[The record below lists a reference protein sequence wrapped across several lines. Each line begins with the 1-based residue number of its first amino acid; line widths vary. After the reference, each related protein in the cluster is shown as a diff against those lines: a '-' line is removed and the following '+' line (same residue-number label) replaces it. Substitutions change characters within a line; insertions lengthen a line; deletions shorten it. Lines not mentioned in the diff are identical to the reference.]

1 MGGSTRPKDVN
12 GLGMSTEECEV
23 QLDRLQ
29 KLFRVL
35 PENKEIF
42 ESWQEL
48 VIKYKVSGKV
58 THDAR
63 IVATMIT
70 HKVENI
76 LTLNPK
82 DFKRF
87 TEITAYKPQDILNK

>member
-1 MGGSTRPKDVN
+1 M
-12 GLGMSTEECEV
+12 
-23 QLDRLQ
+23 QLERLQ

-35 PENKEIF
+35 PENREIF
-42 ESWQEL
+42 ENWQEL
-48 VIKYKVSGKV
+48 VIKHKVSGKV

-63 IVATMIT
+63 IVAAMVT
-70 HKVENI
+70 HKIENV

-87 TEITAYKPQDILNK
+87 TEITAYKPQDILDEAGKENSN